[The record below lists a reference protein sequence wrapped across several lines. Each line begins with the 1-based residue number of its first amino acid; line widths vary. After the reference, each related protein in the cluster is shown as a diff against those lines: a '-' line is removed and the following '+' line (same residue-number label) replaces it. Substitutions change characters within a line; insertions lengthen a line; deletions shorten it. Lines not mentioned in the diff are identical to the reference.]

1 VVEGFFNNGVIT
13 MHYESKDSD
22 MMDEYAA
29 YSPCAELT
37 VSAFIREKYKNYN
50 NEPMVKIC
58 YDPIDGARELIVKK
72 QNYNKAKELCK
83 CLKLDIYY
91 HMTGDAGRET
101 FENHMECFQRWI
113 RTHRG
118 NHTNYPKTMQ

>member
-1 VVEGFFNNGVIT
+1 

-29 YSPCAELT
+29 DNPCAELT

-50 NEPMVKIC
+50 NEPIVKIC

-72 QNYNKAKELCK
+72 QNYNEAEECK

-91 HMTGDAGRET
+91 HMTGDAGREM
-101 FENHMECFQRWI
+101 FENHTEMFSKMDSYTLWE
-113 RTHRG
+113 
-118 NHTNYPKTMQ
+118 P